1 MIPQHVAIIMDGNRR
16 WAKQRRLDALRGHSQ
31 GTNIIKSI
39 ARHAHERGI
48 SHLTAFAFST
58 ENWNRPQIEV
68 KGLIEL
74 MRRFLMQDLESLIS
88 DNVKLHVIGD
98 LTAFDADLQALF
110 AAAQNRT
117 ASNSGLVLT
126 VAVNYGGQQD
136 MAQALQSLQN
146 KGIDAPTT
154 DDVKAAMQTAFLP
167 AVDLMIRTGGEKRL
181 SNFLLWDCAYA
192 ELHFSE
198 KFWPDFTNYDF
209 DKALSDYGN
218 RDRRYGGDSAA
229 TNASLKA

>member
-16 WAKQRRLDALRGHSQ
+16 WAKQRRLDALRGHSK

-39 ARHAHERGI
+39 ARHAHECGI

-98 LTAFDADLQALF
+98 LSAFDTELQKLF
-110 AAAQNRT
+110 AEAQNKT
-117 ASNSGLVLT
+117 SDNTGLNLT

-136 MAQALQSLQN
+136 MAQALQSLQ
-146 KGIDAPTT
+146 KAGISAPTT
-154 DDVKAAMQTAFLP
+154 EDVKGAMQTAFLP
-167 AVDLMIRTGGEKRL
+167 AVDLMVRTGGEKRL

-192 ELHFSE
+192 ELHFSD
-198 KFWPDFTNYDF
+198 KFWPDFTNDDF
-209 DKALSDYGN
+209 DKALLDYAD
-218 RDRRYGGDSAA
+218 RDRRYGGNS
-229 TNASLKA
+229 TVSNASLKA